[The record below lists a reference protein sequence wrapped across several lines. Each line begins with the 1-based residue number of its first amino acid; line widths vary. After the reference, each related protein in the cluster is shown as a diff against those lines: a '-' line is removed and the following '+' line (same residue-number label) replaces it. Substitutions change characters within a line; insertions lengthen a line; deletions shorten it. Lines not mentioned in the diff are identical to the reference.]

1 MLLHL
6 HERSPCIRN
15 VSNSRKQRFPWIY
28 IKFAVTD
35 QGIYSIYHVGLVV
48 LGPLVANRLLVGDF
62 QGLEVLEPY
71 CEDPMILTTEKIS
84 GLIVVNMVGESHYVG
99 YIERN
104 TVQLSSSLS
113 LAILSHT

>member
-1 MLLHL
+1 M
-6 HERSPCIRN
+6 
-15 VSNSRKQRFPWIY
+15 
-28 IKFAVTD
+28 TD

-71 CEDPMILTTEKIS
+71 CKDPMILTTEKIS